1 MKIQDLIR
9 GLLNVLDGVDT
20 EPATPIEQP
29 INIQSAG
36 DDINRF
42 KQIIDL
48 ADIPGDYS
56 NEPNERYAGLDSVT
70 INAGGGLNGPK
81 STGQTTVPV
90 IANQGDRTGVDD
102 EALRRLRE
110 MAGINVQ
117 EQEQVMAVEA
127 KEEDLD
133 ESAEEELDEAKEMCE
148 VCEATPCKCSES
160 VEESLAKLRGQ
171 IGRAHV

>member
-20 EPATPIEQP
+20 EPTTHIEQP

-56 NEPNERYAGLDSVT
+56 NEPNERY
-70 INAGGGLNGPK
+70 
-81 STGQTTVPV
+81 
-90 IANQGDRTGVDD
+90 
-102 EALRRLRE
+102 E
-110 MAGINVQ
+110 
-117 EQEQVMAVEA
+117 
-127 KEEDLD
+127 
-133 ESAEEELDEAKEMCE
+133 
-148 VCEATPCKCSES
+148 
-160 VEESLAKLRGQ
+160 